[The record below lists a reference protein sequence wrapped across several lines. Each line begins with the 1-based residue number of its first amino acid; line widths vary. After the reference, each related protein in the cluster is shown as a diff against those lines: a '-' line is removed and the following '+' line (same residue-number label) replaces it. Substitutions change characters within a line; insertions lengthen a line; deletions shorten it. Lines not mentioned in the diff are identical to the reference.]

1 MRTAKVRTTQGKE
14 KIIGCLL
21 NSISFHKDIWS
32 NENMHHDR
40 EFIRVMEEF
49 KLVPKW

>member
-1 MRTAKVRTTQGKE
+1 
-14 KIIGCLL
+14 
-21 NSISFHKDIWS
+21 
-32 NENMHHDR
+32 MHHDR